1 MSDMHSSLDQ
11 FNAMLSSF
19 EAEMEVSGSSTP
31 RPPPPSEFADEDTLL
46 KHDLRKGVENY
57 NSMVRD
63 VIESTLGGD
72 CNNVM
77 RCE

>member
-11 FNAMLSSF
+11 FDAMLSSF
-19 EAEMEVSGSSTP
+19 
-31 RPPPPSEFADEDTLL
+31 EFADEDTLL

-63 VIESTLGGD
+63 VTECGWL
-72 CNNVM
+72 
-77 RCE
+77 

>member
-11 FNAMLSSF
+11 FDAMLSSF
-19 EAEMEVSGSSTP
+19 EAEMEVSGSSMP

-63 VIESTLGGD
+63 VTEYGWL
-72 CNNVM
+72 
-77 RCE
+77 

>member
-1 MSDMHSSLDQ
+1 MHSSLDQ
-11 FNAMLSSF
+11 FDAMLSSF

-63 VIESTLGGD
+63 VIEITVGGD

-77 RCE
+77 RCV

>member
-11 FNAMLSSF
+11 FDAMLSSF

-31 RPPPPSEFADEDTLL
+31 CPPPPSEFADEDTLL

-63 VIESTLGGD
+63 VTECGWL
-72 CNNVM
+72 
-77 RCE
+77 

>member
-11 FNAMLSSF
+11 FDAMLSSF
-19 EAEMEVSGSSTP
+19 EAEMEVSGSSMP

-63 VIESTLGGD
+63 VIECGWL
-72 CNNVM
+72 
-77 RCE
+77 

>member
-11 FNAMLSSF
+11 FDAMLSSF

-31 RPPPPSEFADEDTLL
+31 HPPPPSEFADEDTLL

-63 VIESTLGGD
+63 VIECGWL
-72 CNNVM
+72 
-77 RCE
+77 

>member
-11 FNAMLSSF
+11 FDAMLSSF
-19 EAEMEVSGSSTP
+19 EAEMEVSVSSKP

-63 VIESTLGGD
+63 VTECGWL
-72 CNNVM
+72 
-77 RCE
+77 